1 MELTWG
7 QISLPPQ
14 PSPSSPSKA
23 GILKT
28 PGTLSRRKSV
38 TFKSRESQGQDASA
52 STAIPEQA
60 DHQTEALRQKRT
72 PILARNFP
80 GKYPSPY
87 TPRVR
92 HSTADHSRHV
102 SSHYQRANA
111 ENDET
116 DVISISRS
124 AAEALASHAQLLSET
139 NTRLQEYISSGE
151 LTYKTYSPYD
161 AHPDLETMKRE
172 LEREKQVLKGL
183 FDDFEHQQAEMRR
196 REQQLDTQYRQ
207 LKLQMQESHAFQSST
222 NQMLEDYARNIKE
235 LNEAIHT
242 NESRHQKEMNEI
254 QNKAD
259 TYEERWRTLEAELD
273 EAKDLL
279 RTNQVEIEAKN
290 AQVFDGQERIKRL
303 QKQLAQ
309 LKMETLE
316 ARIAPAQSGKE
327 ASGELGNRFTHRRT
341 TSRRTVSATYQT
353 SKPIESISNVIDHP
367 APAKPWGYPR
377 LI

>member
-7 QISLPPQ
+7 QISLPQ

-38 TFKSRESQGQDASA
+38 TFKNKESQGQDTSA
-52 STAIPEQA
+52 STGIPQQA
-60 DHQTEALRQKRT
+60 DQQTELPREKRT

-87 TPRVR
+87 TPRTR
-92 HSTADHSRHV
+92 HATSEPSRHV
-102 SSHYQRANA
+102 SSYYHRPNA

-161 AHPDLETMKRE
+161 AHPDLQTMKRE

-183 FDDFEHQQAEMRR
+183 FDDFEHQQAEMRQ

-222 NQMLEDYARNIKE
+222 NQMLEDFARSIKE
-235 LNEAIHT
+235 LNESIRT

-259 TYEERWRTLEAELD
+259 RYEEKWRTLEDELD

-279 RTNQVEIEAKN
+279 RTNQADIEAKN
-290 AQVFDGQERIKRL
+290 AQIFDGQERIKRL

-309 LKMETLE
+309 LKMEALE
-316 ARIAPAQSGKE
+316 ARIAPAEPLGTE
-327 ASGELGNRFTHRRT
+327 ASGELGNRFKHRRT
-341 TSRRTVSATYQT
+341 TSRRTVSAIYPTT
-353 SKPIESISNVIDHP
+353 KPIESISNVIDHP
-367 APAKPWGYPR
+367 KPHKPSGCPF
-377 LI
+377 LV